1 MRLSR
6 YCRWAS
12 SVGLVIVMTPAL
24 ADAQGVSQ
32 TYTDSRGKKIVF
44 PLGDASFADE
54 IVSFDLG
61 KPAPRDQRWLDAKVA
76 LGPPD
81 YNPKTESTKT
91 SDVVLGC
98 AGTLV
103 VHFNDNALVDVPG
116 PDLYVFEVG
125 PRIEGVLLAISPD
138 GITWTEAGNISGGT
152 AEVDIAKVAKPDE
165 GYRYTSE

>member
-24 ADAQGVSQ
+24 ADAQGESR
-32 TYTDSRGKKIVF
+32 TYTDSRGTKIVF

-81 YNPKTESTKT
+81 YNPKTESTKA

-103 VHFNDNALVDVPG
+103 GHFNDNCRGRGPMRSVRSSWPG
-116 PDLYVFEVG
+116 ASSKAA
-125 PRIEGVLLAISPD
+125 RSPP
-138 GITWTEAGNISGGT
+138 GA
-152 AEVDIAKVAKPDE
+152 
-165 GYRYTSE
+165 

>member
-24 ADAQGVSQ
+24 ADAQGESR

-81 YNPKTESTKT
+81 HNPKTESTKT

-103 VHFNDNALVDVPG
+103 VHFNDNCRGREPMRSVRSSWPG
-116 PDLYVFEVG
+116 PSSKAA
-125 PRIEGVLLAISPD
+125 RSPP
-138 GITWTEAGNISGGT
+138 GG
-152 AEVDIAKVAKPDE
+152 
-165 GYRYTSE
+165 